1 MFFLMIVFSLL
12 LAQRIKKSLKRLG
25 FYGSF
30 KDGVNQSNRVDVK
43 HRGEA
48 KLFLV
53 AFESAGFSVT
63 FP

>member
-1 MFFLMIVFSLL
+1 MLFLTIVFTLL
-12 LAQRIKKSLKRLG
+12 LAQRTKKSLKRLG

-30 KDGVNQSNRVDVK
+30 KDGVNQSNRVYVK

-48 KLFLV
+48 SCFLLLLNLLV
-53 AFESAGFSVT
+53 